1 MIYSDFEVQT
11 RDVEIFV
18 FFSFILDPPVSWKC
32 FIFLRDKILF
42 NWKVFLPFEVYKIKQ
57 TVKFAMSF
65 VIALNENKWCNPM
78 NPFLFAHCYY
88 MTCFDTILKKY
99 LMRFFPRIFVIV
111 ATPTSSCVA
120 VRTQTVYPLSVYLWM
135 KRSLNREFENEI
147 VHNCIEL

>member
-18 FFSFILDPPVSWKC
+18 FFSFILDSPVSWKC

-65 VIALNENKWCNPM
+65 VIALNENKWCNESIFIRSLLL
-78 NPFLFAHCYY
+78 NDVYRNN
-88 MTCFDTILKKY
+88 LKKTFDEVFS
-99 LMRFFPRIFVIV
+99 RKF
-111 ATPTSSCVA
+111 SSLLQPQRLLV
-120 VRTQTVYPLSVYLWM
+120 
-135 KRSLNREFENEI
+135 
-147 VHNCIEL
+147 